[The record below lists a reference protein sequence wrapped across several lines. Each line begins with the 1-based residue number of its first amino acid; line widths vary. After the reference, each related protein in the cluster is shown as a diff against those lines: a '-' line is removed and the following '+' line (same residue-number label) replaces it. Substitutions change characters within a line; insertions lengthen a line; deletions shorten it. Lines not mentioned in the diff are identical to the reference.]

1 MNNASS
7 KGNSKDNGEPS
18 RLMHITEKHIRT
30 KSPVREAGLDPD
42 QPEHINEIIVK
53 IEMKKFQNLINNR
66 LKRKNNLMNAD
77 IKRVFPVNKVVD
89 GTAKIAEAPTS
100 FMDGIGKS
108 HPKLFDRYE
117 KANLRNHQS
126 MYDGF
131 TGNRHNMHQRMLS
144 TSMTNFRH

>member
-1 MNNASS
+1 MNGGSS

-18 RLMHITEKHIRT
+18 RTMQIAEKHLRM
-30 KSPVREAGLDPD
+30 KSPIREAGLDPD

-100 FMDGIGKS
+100 FTDGIGKS

-117 KANLRNHQS
+117 KANLRNQS
-126 MYDGF
+126 MYNGF
-131 TGNRHNMHQRMLS
+131 KDSKHNMHQRMMS
-144 TSMTNFRH
+144 TSMTNFKH